1 MSLLSKFLVDY
12 VEVKPLFK
20 VRAAK
25 DTVAS
30 AVVYA
35 AGFYVFC

>member
-1 MSLLSKFLVDY
+1 MSSLPKFLSDY

-25 DTVAS
+25 DTEAS

-35 AGFYVFC
+35 AEFYVFC